1 VNLAQWVS
9 AFKAL
14 HEKAK
19 AGPISDAEALDYRA
33 GRDALARALVAAQG
47 LTRQPGQ
54 APREALRVACVLQVE
69 LESRVRS
76 ERLATSEL
84 SPGGF
89 SARMARAPAPDEE
102 LTATMRVPGVEPVV
116 ARVRVAG
123 AKVQQGSVLVSFAF
137 MKLEGASAER
147 LEMAIFDVV
156 LAQMRP

>member
-1 VNLAQWVS
+1 MNLAQWIS

-14 HEKAK
+14 HAKAK
-19 AGPISDAEALDYRA
+19 GGALDDAEAFDYRA
-33 GRDALARALVAAQG
+33 GREALARALVAAQG

-54 APREALRVACVLQVE
+54 APREALRVARVLQVE

-84 SPGGF
+84 SLGGF

-102 LTATMRVPGVEPVV
+102 LTATMRLPGVEPVV
-116 ARVRVAG
+116 TRVRVAG
-123 AKVQQGSVLVSFAF
+123 VKVQPGSELVSFSF
-137 MKLEGASAER
+137 MKLESEATER

-156 LAQMRP
+156 LAQMRA